1 MDIYAIHG
9 TSRSIL
15 NHTKC
20 ETARSRHLHL
30 FLQARAILSSAVR
43 LNLAGPYAAQRLLL
57 VDIRQVVNKVL
68 DEEEVR
74 RKQQCGNEEEG
85 PATTWPLGEILAARH
100 DQLHSRIF
108 NS

>member
-1 MDIYAIHG
+1 M
-9 TSRSIL
+9 
-15 NHTKC
+15 
-20 ETARSRHLHL
+20 
-30 FLQARAILSSAVR
+30 
-43 LNLAGPYAAQRLLL
+43 
-57 VDIRQVVNKVL
+57 DIRQVVNKVL